1 MRPKNCLP
9 TLAVLV
15 CAVVFTFGAPALAA
29 APSSVTGSRLDAH
42 DWESVLPAPREGM
55 VIIDTFVLA
64 LRLSGAGLLTGT
76 WTEESKYPGGIVL
89 NGTEC
94 AGCKVRGVYYNRFRV
109 TGSIHKTSFSLE
121 VHDKAHVVIPGG
133 LGPNLPAD
141 PQVGCRV
148 AGNSSAL
155 WLLFQDHVYMLWP
168 EGDYAGYAIGGHC
181 RQEV

>member
-1 MRPKNCLP
+1 
-9 TLAVLV
+9 
-15 CAVVFTFGAPALAA
+15 VVFTFGAPALAA

-181 RQEV
+181 RQEA